1 MGTLSSTLFYLVRQ
15 RSFQFALAVWVLIS
29 VAAVELCHGTMPLPM
44 GPHPGDP
51 KAMVIFSSIALVF
64 LVLEIGVVALIT
76 RRRAVPDLAS
86 RAPEHG
92 VALREALLLWIYGAV
107 VLVAGR
113 FIGLHFFGAGIALHL
128 NGSLVGATRPQSP
141 EEVYAFAAYNG
152 IFFALVPYVVFR
164 LRGYSH
170 EQMNLRSANWKSDTI
185 VIFVV
190 MGIGCFLDFV
200 LGGNFLRL
208 THHQQIV
215 GGFLS
220 FIFHLF
226 GTDLPVMIFI
236 YAILLP
242 RYCKLAAPVT
252 AFLLGAA
259 SYPALHVF
267 ESWTRYDTLGH
278 AVLSVIMVF
287 LTFFPPGVMKSF
299 LTVRTGNAW
308 VHMWGFH
315 AVSPH
320 MTVDTRLIVADFHI
334 K

>member
-1 MGTLSSTLFYLVRQ
+1 MGNLSSTVGYVVRQ
-15 RSFQFALAVWVLIS
+15 RSFQVALILWVLIS

-51 KAMVIFSSIALVF
+51 AGMVIFSSIALAF
-64 LVLEIGVVALIT
+64 LALEIGLVALIT
-76 RRRAVPDLAS
+76 RRRPMPDLAG
-86 RAPEHG
+86 RAPERG
-92 VALREALLLWIYGAV
+92 VALREAVLLWIYGAA
-107 VLVAGR
+107 VLLAGR
-113 FIGLHFFGAGIALHL
+113 FIGLHFFGAGIAMHL
-128 NGSLVGATRPQSP
+128 NGSLVGATRVQSP
-141 EEVYAFAAYNG
+141 QEVYAFAGYNG
-152 IFFALVPYVVFR
+152 FFSALVPYVVFR

-170 EQMNLRSANWKSDTI
+170 EQLNLRSANLKNDVL

-190 MGIGCFLDFV
+190 MGIGCFLDLA

-208 THHQQIV
+208 THHQQLV
-215 GGFLS
+215 GGLLS
-220 FIFHLF
+220 FIFHLC

-236 YAILLP
+236 YGILLP
-242 RYCKLAAPVT
+242 RYCKLTAPVT

-259 SYPALHVF
+259 SYPTMHVF

-278 AVLSVIMVF
+278 AALSVIMVL

-299 LTVRTGNAW
+299 LTIRTGNAW

-320 MTVDTRLIVADFHI
+320 VTVDTRLIVADFRI

>member
-1 MGTLSSTLFYLVRQ
+1 MGNLSSTVGYVVRQ
-15 RSFQFALAVWVLIS
+15 RSFQVALILWVLIS

-51 KAMVIFSSIALVF
+51 AGMVIFSSIALAF
-64 LVLEIGVVALIT
+64 LALEIGLVALIT
-76 RRRAVPDLAS
+76 RRRPMPDLAG
-86 RAPEHG
+86 RAPERG
-92 VALREALLLWIYGAV
+92 VALREAVLLWIYGAA
-107 VLVAGR
+107 VLLAGR
-113 FIGLHFFGAGIALHL
+113 FIGLHFFGAGIAMHL
-128 NGSLVGATRPQSP
+128 NGSLVGATRVQSP
-141 EEVYAFAAYNG
+141 QEVYAFAAYNG
-152 IFFALVPYVVFR
+152 FFFALVPYVVFR

-170 EQMNLRSANWKSDTI
+170 EQLNLRSANLKNDVL

-190 MGIGCFLDFV
+190 MGIGCFLDLA

-208 THHQQIV
+208 THHQQLV
-215 GGFLS
+215 GGLLS
-220 FIFHLF
+220 FIFHLC

-236 YAILLP
+236 YGILLP
-242 RYCKLAAPVT
+242 RYCKLTAPVT

-259 SYPALHVF
+259 SYPTMHVF

-278 AVLSVIMVF
+278 AALSVIMVL
-287 LTFFPPGVMKSF
+287 LTFFPPGLMKSF
-299 LTVRTGNAW
+299 LTIRTGNAW

-320 MTVDTRLIVADFHI
+320 VTVDTRLIVADFRI